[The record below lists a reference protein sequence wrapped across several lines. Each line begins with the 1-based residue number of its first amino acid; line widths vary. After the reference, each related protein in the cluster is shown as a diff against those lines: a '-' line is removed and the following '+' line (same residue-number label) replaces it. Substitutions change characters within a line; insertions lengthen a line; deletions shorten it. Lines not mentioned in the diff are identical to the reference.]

1 MIAFSLLFSW
11 YFFVFVCSPTSGS
24 ACSLS
29 SYSIATHLADFLPSA
44 SVVPQSVPFVEF
56 LLWCVC
62 VCVGNSG
69 HRVSFFSFYPADLP
83 IPFTTHTHT
92 HTTDKLFDSE
102 EKTVRQGMIALA
114 RVTDDSQNKGAER
127 AAATAATVE
136 EIYAN

>member
-1 MIAFSLLFSW
+1 M
-11 YFFVFVCSPTSGS
+11 
-24 ACSLS
+24 
-29 SYSIATHLADFLPSA
+29 
-44 SVVPQSVPFVEF
+44 
-56 LLWCVC
+56 C

-69 HRVSFFSFYPADLP
+69 HRVPFFSFYPADLP

-92 HTTDKLFDSE
+92 TDKLCDSE

-127 AAATAATVE
+127 AAATAATK

>member
-11 YFFVFVCSPTSGS
+11 YFFVFVCSHTSGS

-62 VCVGNSG
+62 VSATAAIE
-69 HRVSFFSFYPADLP
+69 SLFSLSTQP
-83 IPFTTHTHT
+83 ICQFPLRHTHT